1 MRADLHV
8 HTTASDGSFPPKAV
22 VEKAKEAGMAA
33 IAITDHDTVEGVQ
46 EAVAAGLGAGI
57 EVLPGIEL
65 GADYEGIEVHILG
78 YCIDIE
84 NSELLEKLSWL
95 RRARMERI
103 ERMVEKIRKMGIP
116 VEMEEVLAIAGIGS
130 VGRPHLAKAMVA
142 AGAVKST
149 AEAFEK
155 FIGAGRLAYVARQKL
170 RPAEAIELVRGAG
183 GLAVLAHPGLGGA
196 GKLFYSLA
204 GAGLGGVEVY
214 HPSHSWEE
222 SLYYRML
229 AAGWDLV
236 ATGGSDY
243 HGPGHKS
250 GWQIGLKS
258 VSYETVNEIK
268 RRIG

>member
-1 MRADLHV
+1 MRADLHI
-8 HTTASDGSFPPKAV
+8 HTTASDGSFTPKAV
-22 VEKAKEAGMAA
+22 VEKAKEAGITA

-46 EAVAAGLGAGI
+46 EAVAAGTNAGI

-65 GADYEGIEVHILG
+65 GADYQGIEVHILG
-78 YCIDIE
+78 YGIDVE
-84 NSELLEKLSWL
+84 NDELLEKLFWL
-95 RRARMERI
+95 RKARMERI
-103 ERMVEKIRKMGIP
+103 KRMVEKVKEMGIS

-130 VGRPHLAKAMVA
+130 VGRPHLAKAMVD

-149 AEAFEK
+149 VEAFEK
-155 FIGAGRLAYVARQKL
+155 FIGAGKPAYVPRQKL
-170 RPAEAIELVRGAG
+170 SPAEAIELVRSAG

-196 GKLFYSLA
+196 GKLFYMLV

-214 HPSHSWEE
+214 HPSHSSEE
-222 SLYYRML
+222 SLYYRIL

-250 GWQIGLKS
+250 GWKIGLKS
-258 VSYETVNEIK
+258 VSYEAVNEIK
-268 RRIG
+268 KRIG